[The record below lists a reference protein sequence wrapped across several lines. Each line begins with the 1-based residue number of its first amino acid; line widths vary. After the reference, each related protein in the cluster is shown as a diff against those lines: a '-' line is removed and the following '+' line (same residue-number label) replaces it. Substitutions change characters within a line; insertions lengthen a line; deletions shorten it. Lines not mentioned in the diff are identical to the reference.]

1 MRKAIDQGLVPG
13 GDLLP
18 FVQVI
23 VVLACMRFVLNYTSR
38 RYMLKVA
45 YRIEYDL
52 RNIIYEHLSR
62 MSFPFYDRVQSGQ
75 LISRGNSDI
84 RQVQMYLAMA
94 PTVFVQCGVAV
105 LAFALMLT
113 INVPLAFVAMSTM
126 PFVVVAAIRM
136 RRYMFP
142 VSWLTQAR
150 LAEVATVVDENIN
163 GVRVVKSFAAEEDQ
177 LNKLTA
183 AAQRVEWSYTK
194 DADIRAHWAPV
205 IENLPRLGQVLV
217 LLYGG
222 ILAINGQ
229 ATVGDIAAFNAYV
242 LMLQPPFR
250 QLGMVLMLGQRAA
263 ASAQRIYELLD
274 EPATVVDR
282 PGAVDLADCRGDVHF
297 DDVSFDYAN
306 GTPVLHGF
314 DLRLRPGETVALVGR
329 TGSGKST
336 AARLLAR
343 FYDVS
348 GGAVRIDGRDV
359 RDLTLPS
366 LRHNIGMVLDEPFLF
381 SVSIRDNIAYGRP
394 DATFEEVVAAA
405 RAAGADGFIRQMP
418 DGYETVVGERG
429 FTLSGGQRQRLAI
442 ARTLVVNP
450 PILVLDDATS
460 AIDVQIEQQIHAA
473 LERLMV
479 GRTTLI
485 IAHRLSTI
493 SLADRIAV
501 IEDGRVIAQ
510 GTHAE
515 LLATEPRYVEI
526 LARTEE
532 DARRRAIERDAAR
545 VDVRTR
551 RPPPARR
558 RQPTTTSNAAAAW
571 TPTSVSSPTS
581 TPSWRRMAGSADGV
595 GRWRPGRRSRRRVR
609 WRRWGCRRGKPG
621 WRAAVRRDPRGDA
634 TPGDRGP
641 RRGTGLAGADRA
653 LLAPDAGEW
662 GQPRASPRAASSA
675 AARLAGAGRHRG
687 DLDPA
692 RAVAR
697 RDRHRPGDPG
707 GKHDASS

>member
-1 MRKAIDQGLVPG
+1 MTLRAPDASDRLRLPGRARIGAFGIDVSSPFVPIGVMPRYLPPRANIKPDRDSSWLRRMLPVALSHKRSFALSLVASLLGLLVQVLIPNEVRQAIDVGLDKG
-13 GDLLP
+13 GDLTP
-18 FVQVI
+18 FVEVI
-23 VVLACMRFVLNYTSR
+23 VVLAGLRFVLNYGSR

-94 PTVFVQCGVAV
+94 PTVFVQCGVAI

-126 PFVVVAAIRM
+126 PFVLIAAVRM

-163 GVRVVKSFAAEEDQ
+163 GVRVVKSFAAEENE
-177 LNKLTA
+177 LHKLVA
-183 AAQRVEWSYTK
+183 AARRVEWSYVK
-194 DADIRAHWAPV
+194 DAFIRAHWAPL

-217 LLYGG
+217 LLFGG
-222 ILAINGQ
+222 YLAINSQ
-229 ATVGDIAAFNAYV
+229 ATVGDIVAFNAYV

-274 EPATVVDR
+274 EKPTVVDS
-282 PGAVDLADCRGDVHF
+282 PDAVDLIDCRGDVHF
-297 DDVSFDYAN
+297 DNVSFDYAN
-306 GTPVLHGF
+306 GTPVLHEF
-314 DLRLRPGETVALVGR
+314 DLRLRPGETVAIVGR
-329 TGSGKST
+329 TGTGKST

-343 FYDVS
+343 FYDVTD
-348 GGAVRIDGRDV
+348 GAVRIDGRDV
-359 RDLTLPS
+359 RDITLPS

-394 DATFEEVVAAA
+394 DASLDEVVAAA
-405 RAAGADGFIRQMP
+405 TAAGADAFIRELA
-418 DGYETVVGERG
+418 DGYDTIVGERG
-429 FTLSGGQRQRLAI
+429 FTLSGGQRQRIAI

-473 LERLMV
+473 LSVLLA

-485 IAHRLSTI
+485 IAHRVSTI
-493 SLADRIAV
+493 SLADRIALV
-501 IEDGRVIAQ
+501 EGGRVIAE

-515 LLATEPRYVEI
+515 LLAREPRYQEV
-526 LARTEE
+526 LAQTEE
-532 DARRRAIERDAAR
+532 DARRRADEREAAR
-545 VDVRTR
+545 SIFEQQDRRALGEAIDADVE
-551 RPPPARR
+551 
-558 RQPTTTSNAAAAW
+558 
-571 TPTSVSSPTS
+571 
-581 TPSWRRMAGSADGV
+581 
-595 GRWRPGRRSRRRVR
+595 RSR
-609 WRRWGCRRGKPG
+609 
-621 WRAAVRRDPRGDA
+621 DLDA
-634 TPGDRGP
+634 
-641 RRGTGLAGADRA
+641 GLGELADLDA
-653 LLAPDAGEW
+653 DLAP
-662 GQPRASPRAASSA
+662 
-675 AARLAGAGRHRG
+675 H
-687 DLDPA
+687 
-692 RAVAR
+692 
-697 RDRHRPGDPG
+697 G
-707 GKHDASS
+707 GSR